1 MSNGAE
7 RARRL
12 MAAAERLGT
21 AAPAPRDLDMWA
33 YLDVR
38 RRDIAEH
45 ILWENRSAL
54 LAAFDALRP
63 RLIRLQALTAKCSDT
78 RVALGS
84 DILAASYDGYDLLKM
99 FGKADNVAPLQETMR
114 ANVRRKSPA
123 PAKDTA

>member
-54 LAAFDALRP
+54 LAAFDVLLP
-63 RLIRLQALTAKCSDT
+63 
-78 RVALGS
+78 ALGGEEEQTVGTQ
-84 DILAASYDGYDLLKM
+84 DVAAPQPS
-99 FGKADNVAPLQETMR
+99 T
-114 ANVRRKSPA
+114 
-123 PAKDTA
+123 